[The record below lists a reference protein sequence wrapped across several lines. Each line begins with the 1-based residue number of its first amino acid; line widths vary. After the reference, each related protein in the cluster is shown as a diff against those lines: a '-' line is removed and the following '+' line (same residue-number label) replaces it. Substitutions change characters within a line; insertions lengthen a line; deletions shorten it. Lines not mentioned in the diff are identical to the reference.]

1 MASLKV
7 AELRSILDAF
17 AQALEANKADIA
29 AVCGLRDLC
38 AMFSGSEAKTVA
50 AFLKAIEQVA
60 SSAST
65 QGSPRIAS
73 IEPVLSSLRALV
85 NGVAK
90 KDLIKSLDSLLD
102 TLRKNADV
110 PIPLFVA
117 NAASALAPKV
127 KDESKRKGNSKKGAA
142 PVDDHLVDDY
152 VKRLEAALG
161 DDAKFEP
168 LLEELKA
175 DHRVAQAEVVVI
187 ASRFYGRT
195 AKSTSRPKA
204 LERIRER
211 HVKLM
216 KFKRQPSTSGRP
228 AA

>member
-7 AELRSILDAF
+7 AELRSILDGF
-17 AQALEANKADIA
+17 ANALEVNKADMA
-29 AVCGLRDLC
+29 AVRGLRDLC

-50 AFLKAIEQVA
+50 AFLKAIEPVA
-60 SSAST
+60 AST
-65 QGSPRIAS
+65 GTPGSPRIAS
-73 IEPVLSSLRALV
+73 IEPVLSSLRVLM
-85 NGVAK
+85 NEVAK
-90 KDLIKSLDSLLD
+90 KDLNKSLDSLLD

-110 PIPLFVA
+110 PIPVFVA
-117 NAASALAPKV
+117 NVVSAPAPKA
-127 KDESKRKGNSKKGAA
+127 KGESKGKRKSKKGAV

-161 DDAKFEP
+161 DDAKFGP
-168 LLEELKA
+168 LLQELQA
-175 DHRVAQAEVVVI
+175 DERVAQAEAVAI

-204 LERIRER
+204 LERVRER
-211 HVKLM
+211 QVKLM

>member
-7 AELRSILDAF
+7 AELCSVLDRF
-17 AQALEANKADIA
+17 AHALEANKADMA
-29 AVCGLRDLC
+29 AVRGLRDLC

-50 AFLKAIEQVA
+50 AFLKAIGHVA
-60 SSAST
+60 PSAGT
-65 QGSPRIAS
+65 PGSPRIAS
-73 IEPVLSSLRALV
+73 IEPVLSSLRSLV
-85 NGVAK
+85 NEVAK

-110 PIPLFVA
+110 PILLFVA

-127 KDESKRKGNSKKGAA
+127 KDESKRKGNSKKGAV

-161 DDAKFEP
+161 DDARFEP
-168 LLEELKA
+168 LLQELQA
-175 DHRVAQAEVVVI
+175 DMRVAQADVVAI

-211 HVKLM
+211 QVKLM

>member
-7 AELRSILDAF
+7 AELRSILDGF
-17 AQALEANKADIA
+17 ANALEVNKADMA
-29 AVCGLRDLC
+29 AVRGLRDLC
-38 AMFSGSEAKTVA
+38 AMFFGSEAKTVA
-50 AFLKAIEQVA
+50 AFLKAIEPVA
-60 SSAST
+60 AST
-65 QGSPRIAS
+65 GTPGSPRIAS
-73 IEPVLSSLRALV
+73 IEPVLSSLRVLM
-85 NGVAK
+85 NEVAK
-90 KDLIKSLDSLLD
+90 KDLNNSLDSLLD

-110 PIPLFVA
+110 PIPVFVA
-117 NAASALAPKV
+117 SVVSALAPKA
-127 KDESKRKGNSKKGAA
+127 KAESKGKSKKGAT

-161 DDAKFEP
+161 DDAKFGP
-168 LLEELKA
+168 LLQELQA
-175 DHRVAQAEVVVI
+175 DERVAQAEAVAI

-204 LERIRER
+204 LERVRER
-211 HVKLM
+211 QVKLM